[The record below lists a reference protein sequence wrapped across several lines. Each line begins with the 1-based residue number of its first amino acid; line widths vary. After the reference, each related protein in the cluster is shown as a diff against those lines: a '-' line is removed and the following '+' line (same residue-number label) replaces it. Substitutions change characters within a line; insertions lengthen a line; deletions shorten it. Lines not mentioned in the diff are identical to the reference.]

1 MNNFFV
7 NSGIDYTQTKESTSN
22 SEWNSKDSFFTNQD
36 ENIYVKTAK
45 ETPDISKENCNG
57 FFTNKTD
64 VNNFIRN
71 YSRGKSFKF
80 SIWNEVDTY
89 NNDNFV
95 QDFVQWNQKLWAA
108 KKTSTNIPP
117 TQGEYWELVVE
128 GVSNIEFKYE
138 ENGVWWKYE
147 DSPEWKV
154 LLEMSSVSD
163 DQIKNMLDEIFVE

>member
-80 SIWNEVDTY
+80 SEWNSVDTY
-89 NNDNFV
+89 NNDSFI
-95 QDFVQWNQKLWAA
+95 QDWVVYRGILWVC
-108 KKTSTNIPP
+108 KKTNTNQAPDYYS
-117 TQGEYWELVVE
+117 EYW
-128 GVSNIEFKYE
+128 
-138 ENGVWWKYE
+138 
-147 DSPEWKV
+147 DKV
-154 LLEMSSVSD
+154 LSANTFESITWTNFEMS
-163 DQIKNMLDEIFVE
+163 E